1 MAGNPARG
9 GLRETMGEFVKRRQR
24 EVENFGQEAE
34 AAARDAYGRATRAGE
49 DLILRTPSD
58 VMRYGASLINGNLK
72 IGAGSSSHST
82 TVDCVSPAGPVPADN
97 GQHGS
102 WLDRN
107 PGARAAVG
115 DTARM
120 AGLVPGAMRGAWHTA
135 EDIGHGLD
143 FASRLFDPYDSESS
157 PRGDAAL
164 DKVFNTGKGIVDYA
178 ANAISNP
185 RMVADDVGASLHRL
199 QVRTD
204 PDASLPADT
213 LGGEA
218 ARNFNIGLNRGEAL
232 FDAGSL
238 LYGGAEVKGLTELG
252 KAAEGAG
259 AAKYLARGYPVGLSD
274 YFATPYNGRGHHVVA
289 RRTELPPWLGGGPV
303 PPVVSESPFF
313 LLKPPNISTGDFFE
327 THVRVDPYYHG
338 GKVPAE
344 FGGGGWSGKD
354 LGWTKYDALGRAWY
368 GSPAPLKAVAG
379 AGLAGAGAAVDQVWN
394 GEGPP

>member
-1 MAGNPARG
+1 MAGDLARG
-9 GLRETMGEFVKRRQR
+9 GLRETMAEFVKRRRRQ
-24 EVENFGQEAE
+24 VENFGQQAE

-49 DLILRTPSD
+49 ELVLRTPSE
-58 VMRYGASLINGNLK
+58 VMRYGARLIDGSLKTGV
-72 IGAGSSSHST
+72 GSKSNSP
-82 TVDCVSPAGPVPADN
+82 TVDGASRARPAPADN

-102 WLDRN
+102 GLDRN
-107 PGARAAVG
+107 SGARAAVG
-115 DTARM
+115 DAARM
-120 AGLVPGAMRGAWHTA
+120 AGVVPGAMRGAWHTA
-135 EDIGHGLD
+135 EDIVHTLD
-143 FASRLFDPYDSESS
+143 FGSRLLDPYDAESS
-157 PRGDAAL
+157 PRGDAAW
-164 DKVFNTGKGIVDYA
+164 DKVFNAGKGIVGYA

-185 RMVADDVGASLHRL
+185 KMVADDVGAGLHRF
-199 QVRTD
+199 QVKTD
-204 PDASLPADT
+204 PAASQPADT
-213 LGGEA
+213 LRGEA
-218 ARNFNIGLNRGEAL
+218 ARNFEIGLNRGEAL

-238 LYGGAEVKGLTELG
+238 LYGGAEAKGLTELG

-274 YFATPYNGRGHHVVA
+274 YFATPYNGMGHHVVA